1 MSTNWSKDINDM
13 HCKYGFHDWMK
24 TQIANGNT
32 ELLRKYLAFRITMLD
47 EEMNEIRSAALVQDN
62 SEEVVDGL
70 IDLIVFAIGTLDI
83 MGVDANAAWDA
94 VFEANMNKDVGVKA
108 GRPNRFGMPD
118 LIKKSGWVP
127 PSHEGNYGHLEKLFP
142 KSG

>member
-13 HCKYGFHDWMK
+13 YSKYGFHDWMK
-24 TQIANGNT
+24 TQVANGNT

-47 EEMNEIRSAALVQDN
+47 EEMNEIRSAALVQDDP
-62 SEEVVDGL
+62 EEVVDGL

-83 MGVDANAAWDA
+83 MDVDANAAWDA
-94 VFEANMNKDVGVKA
+94 VFAANMNKDVGVKV

-118 LIKKSGWVP
+118 LIKRDGWTP
-127 PSHEGNYGHLEKLFP
+127 PSHKGNHGIFSEILKQ
-142 KSG
+142 